1 MQPSSFQ
8 YQPINTQKA
17 FTKAPN
23 FLSNKALD
31 KSAPNLAAT
40 KPFSYNPQY
49 LAK

>member
-8 YQPINTQKA
+8 YQPINTQKP